1 MSSTPVPSKWDT
13 SALWVAIILGA
24 GAAVWT
30 VTNAVTRIAEIAPNR
45 DVPVTAA
52 FADTLATMPVGPDG
66 ADVEVVASQVVLRVS
81 DMPAI
86 TLWSLILAEAVYA
99 LAVVAVVV
107 LVCLVIRNVIRGKA
121 FDRSTVGYVGLAT
134 FTVAGGWILTW
145 LFRTMGAN
153 GGAAA
158 LSGDSPLNTAF
169 VIEPVVVFAIASL
182 GALAAAFQIGHK
194 LQREQEGLV

>member
-1 MSSTPVPSKWDT
+1 MSTTPVPSKWDA
-13 SALWVAIILGA
+13 SALWVAIALGA
-24 GAAVWT
+24 GAALWSV
-30 VTNAVTRIAEIAPNR
+30 VNAVTRILEIAPNR

-52 FADTLATMPVGPDG
+52 FADSTATMQVVAGG
-66 ADVEVVASQVVLRVS
+66 AEVEVVPTQVTMLVS

-86 TLWSLILAEAVYA
+86 TLWSLILAEVVYA

-107 LVCLVIRNVIRGKA
+107 LVCLVIRNLVRGRA
-121 FDRSTVGYVGLAT
+121 FSASTVGFVGTAT
-134 FTVAGGWILTW
+134 LVVGIGWILTW

-158 LSGDSPLNTAF
+158 LAGERSDNTAF
-169 VIEPVVVFAIASL
+169 VIEPVTMFAIASL
-182 GALAAAFQIGHK
+182 GALTAAFQIGHK